1 MFIIIFFGISEAMIQ
16 YINESDKTQKI
27 VTLFVSELILT
38 SSEILRI
45 H

>member
-1 MFIIIFFGISEAMIQ
+1 MIQ

-38 SSEILRI
+38 SSEILCI